1 MKGLQR
7 INSIELI
14 DDFVTFWHRLQNV
27 TLSADDDSI
36 SWTQVSNNTY
46 SAADAYEACFV
57 DRAPKPLLAAT
68 WDVKTEGK
76 IKFFLWLL
84 IQNRLWTA
92 DRLQKRD

>member
-14 DDFVTFWHRLQNV
+14 DDFVTLWHCMQTV
-27 TLSADDDSI
+27 TLSADEDSI
-36 SWTQVSNNTY
+36 TWTQASNNTY

-68 WDVKTEGK
+68 
-76 IKFFLWLL
+76 
-84 IQNRLWTA
+84 
-92 DRLQKRD
+92 